1 MIKLTISL
9 HWPPLAMLPGTP
21 ARCSASGEVDEAS
34 ATAAIQLATAREQ
47 ESKKMYKTTSRKR
60 NIVRV
65 MHFRVVQRSN
75 PTSWPNAAK
84 FKRARR
90 LGKNRHVDGFNR
102 HARPDVDGRL

>member
-47 ESKKMYKTTSRKR
+47 ESKKKCKTTSR
-60 NIVRV
+60 
-65 MHFRVVQRSN
+65 S
-75 PTSWPNAAK
+75 AK
-84 FKRARR
+84 YRARNAFPSGPEIKSNKLAKR
-90 LGKNRHVDGFNR
+90 RQV
-102 HARPDVDGRL
+102 